1 MNSSGFQAAR
11 APAFAGARLRWLV
24 FLVVF
29 LATVP
34 ARAQQLPAASPIQAM
49 VDDAFANGS
58 DAEIAAVVKFARRAE
73 PTLAETLDRRVAAR
87 VAERTAAEQA
97 RLAGS
102 AARANWSGRGEV
114 GASLAEGNTDTL
126 GGYASLTATRQGVR
140 WRHEL
145 RAEAAYQET
154 NGVRSQE
161 RLMAAYEPR
170 YKVSERLSAYGLL
183 QAEHDPVLGYDARYS
198 VSAGLG
204 YRVVRGEALSVD
216 LQGGPAFRHTDP
228 LAGANENSFS
238 GRAALDARW
247 QLRPG
252 IQLTQTGSAFLDSRS
267 STFSAT
273 TGLEAQLFGPLAAR
287 LSYNVQYESAPTAGR
302 VSTDT
307 LSRITLV
314 YGF

>member
-1 MNSSGFQAAR
+1 MRVIIACLALFAAG
-11 APAFAGARLRWLV
+11 PV
-24 FLVVF
+24 F
-29 LATVP
+29 
-34 ARAQQLPAASPIQAM
+34 AQQSAPSPVQAM
-49 VDDAFANGS
+49 VDDAFANGN
-58 DAEIAAVVKFARRAE
+58 DAEIAAVVKFARRTA
-73 PTLAETLDRRVAAR
+73 PDLAESLDRRLAAR
-87 VAERTAAEQA
+87 VSERAATEQT
-97 RLAGS
+97 RLANP
-102 AARANWSGRGEV
+102 APLANWSGRGEV
-114 GASLAEGNTDTL
+114 GASMAGGNTDTL

-145 RAEAAYQET
+145 RGEAAYQET

-161 RLMAAYEPR
+161 RLMLAYEPR
-170 YKVSERLSAYGLL
+170 YKVSDRLSAYGLL

-198 VSAGLG
+198 ISAGLG
-204 YRVVRGEALSVD
+204 YRVLRGEALSVD

-228 LAGANENSFS
+228 VTGADETGFS

-252 IQLTQTGSAFLDSRS
+252 VQLTQTGSAFLDARGN
-267 STFSAT
+267 TFSAT

-287 LSYNVQYESAPTAGR
+287 VSYNVQYESAPTAGR

>member
-1 MNSSGFQAAR
+1 MAAKGMVLTLTLLAATSAAAQT
-11 APAFAGARLRWLV
+11 APA
-24 FLVVF
+24 
-29 LATVP
+29 P
-34 ARAQQLPAASPIQAM
+34 SPVQAM
-49 VDDAFANGS
+49 VDDVFASGS
-58 DAEIAAVVKFARRAE
+58 DAEIAAVVKYARRIAPDMAE
-73 PTLAETLDRRVAAR
+73 ALDRRLAAR
-87 VAERTAAEQA
+87 ISERTAAEQA
-97 RLAGS
+97 RLANP
-102 AARANWSGRGEV
+102 APLANWSGRGEV
-114 GASLAEGNTDTL
+114 GASMADGNSDTL
-126 GGYASLTATRQGVR
+126 GGYASFTAARQGVR

-170 YKVSERLSAYGLL
+170 YKVNERLSAYGLL

-204 YRVVRGEALSVD
+204 YGVIRSPGLTVD
-216 LQGGPAFRHTDP
+216 VQGGPAFRHTEP
-228 LAGANENSFS
+228 LTGPNEFGFS

-252 IQLTQTGSAFLDSRS
+252 VQLTQTGSAFLDSRGN
-267 STFSAT
+267 TLSAT

-287 LSYNVQYESAPTAGR
+287 LSYNVQYESQPTAGR
-302 VSTDT
+302 VTTDT

>member
-1 MNSSGFQAAR
+1 MKPDRSHTAN
-11 APAFAGARLRWLV
+11 APAFAGARGRLLV
-24 FLVVF
+24 AFMIL
-29 LATVP
+29 LSA
-34 ARAQQLPAASPIQAM
+34 APAAAEPASAPVQAM

-58 DAEIAAVVKFARRAE
+58 DAEIAAVVKYARRTA
-73 PTLAETLDRRVAAR
+73 PDLAETLDRRLAAR

-97 RLAGS
+97 RLANP
-102 AARANWSGRGEV
+102 APLANWSGRGEV
-114 GASLAEGNTDTL
+114 GASLASGNTDTL
-126 GGYASLTATRQGVR
+126 GLYASLSAARQGVR

-145 RAEAAYQET
+145 RGEAAYQET

-161 RLMAAYEPR
+161 RLLLAYEPR
-170 YKVSERLSAYGLL
+170 YKVSDRLSAYGLL

-204 YRVVRGEALSVD
+204 YQVVRNNAVSVD
-216 LQGGPAFRHTDP
+216 LQGGPAFRHTEATKGPDET
-228 LAGANENSFS
+228 GFS

-247 QLRPG
+247 QVLPG
-252 IQLTQTGSAFLDSRS
+252 IKFTQTGAAFLDSRGN
-267 STFSAT
+267 TFSAT
-273 TGLEAQLFGPLAAR
+273 SGLEARLFGPLAAR
-287 LSYNVQYESAPTAGR
+287 LSYNVQYESAPTVGR

>member
-1 MNSSGFQAAR
+1 MAMRVIIACLALVAAS
-11 APAFAGARLRWLV
+11 PAFALQS
-24 FLVVF
+24 
-29 LATVP
+29 P
-34 ARAQQLPAASPIQAM
+34 PSPIQTM
-49 VDDAFANGS
+49 VDDVFASGS
-58 DAEIAAVVKFARRAE
+58 DAEIAAVVKYARRVAPDMAE
-73 PTLAETLDRRVAAR
+73 SLDRRLASR
-87 VAERTAAEQA
+87 ISERTAAEQA
-97 RLAGS
+97 RLANP
-102 AARANWSGRGEV
+102 APLANWSGRGEV
-114 GASLAEGNTDTL
+114 GASMAEGNTDTL
-126 GGYASLTATRQGVR
+126 GGYAAFNAARQGVR

-204 YRVVRGEALSVD
+204 YGVVRRPALTVD
-216 LQGGPAFRHTDP
+216 LQGGPAFRHTNP
-228 LAGANENSFS
+228 LTGPNEFGFS

-252 IQLTQTGSAFLDSRS
+252 VQLTQTGSAFLDSRGN
-267 STFSAT
+267 TLSAT

-287 LSYNVQYESAPTAGR
+287 LSYNVQYESQPTAGR
-302 VSTDT
+302 VTTDT